1 MRRVKILGSLLLSFS
16 LLACSGFGPR
26 APAEITLFHGGV
38 IYTGNPDRPVV
49 DGVIVGGDGRILAT
63 NNSIPAE
70 WGAGAVETINLNG
83 AVMYPGFVDAHVHL
97 QGIGERELTLNL
109 EGTSSI
115 EDLVTRST
123 AELQDLPAGE
133 LLYGSGWIETG
144 WPEERMPN
152 AADLDAV
159 STEHPIILVRA
170 DGHALVANT
179 AAMTAVGVTDATPD
193 PDGGMIERSDTGT
206 ATGIFID
213 NAMNIPWTLIKK
225 PTDEEVA
232 IALETGSSVYV
243 ARGWTGVHNM
253 SVETREASI
262 LEALDIEGQ
271 MPLRVYNAYGEEGFT
286 IAAGRL
292 HETDTIQNRAV
303 KIYMD
308 GALGSRGALLLKPY
322 EDRPETS
329 GLSLITDSALR
340 NIMARASAENVQLA
354 IHAIG
359 DLANQRVLD
368 AAETSNYKSERRWRI
383 EHAQIFA
390 PEDIQRVADLGLI
403 ASMQPSHA
411 IGDLKF
417 AASRVGLR
425 RLRGAYAWQSMLK
438 AGAVIAGGS
447 DAPVEI
453 GSPMIEFYAAVARKD
468 LDGNSGRGWRP
479 GEAVS
484 REQALAMFTTGAAYA
499 SFQEDDL
506 GTIEVGKMADFTV
519 LSDDIMKIPEA
530 EILAVKP
537 MMTVVGGEVVW
548 KAK

>member
-1 MRRVKILGSLLLSFS
+1 MRRLTFLGSLLLSFS
-16 LLACSGFGPR
+16 LLACSGFGPST
-26 APAEITLFHGGV
+26 PAEMTLFHGGV
-38 IYTGNPDRPVV
+38 IYTGNPDHPIV
-49 DGVIVGGDGRILAT
+49 DGVIVGSDGRILAT
-63 NNSIPAE
+63 DSSIPAE

-83 AVMYPGFVDAHVHL
+83 AVMYPGLVDAHVHL
-97 QGIGERELTLNL
+97 QDIGERELTLNL

-115 EDLVTRST
+115 ENLVARSA

-133 LLYGSGWIETG
+133 LLYGRGWIETG

-179 AAMTAVGVTDATPD
+179 AAMKAVGITDATLD
-193 PDGGMIERSDTGT
+193 PDGGLIERSDTGV
-206 ATGIFID
+206 ATGVFID
-213 NAMNIPWTLIKK
+213 NAMEILGSLFTK
-225 PTDEEVA
+225 PTDEDVA

-253 SVETREASI
+253 SVETREAAI
-262 LEALDIEGQ
+262 LEALDIEGL

-286 IAAGRL
+286 IASGRL

-308 GALGSRGALLLKPY
+308 GALGSRGALLIEPY
-322 EDRPETS
+322 SDRPESS
-329 GLSLITDSALR
+329 GLSLMSDSELR
-340 NIMARASAENVQLA
+340 NIMARASAEDVQLA

-359 DLANQRVLD
+359 DLANQRILD

-390 PEDIQRVADLGLI
+390 PDDIQRVADLGLI

-417 AASRVGLR
+417 AGARLGLR
-425 RLRGAYAWQSMLK
+425 RLRGAYAWQSLLK
-438 AGAVIAGGS
+438 AGAIIAGGS

-484 REQALAMFTTGAAYA
+484 RAQALAMFTTGPAYA

-506 GTIEVGKMADFTV
+506 GTIEVGKIADFTV
-519 LSDDIMKIPEA
+519 LSDDIMTIPEA
-530 EILAVKP
+530 EILTVKP